1 MLQTPPSFTPLLVAR
16 NQDFVQNFV
25 FCGDELVV
33 GESDLALPGEHALA
47 GLGLQASAFLP
58 VGMLGQ
64 AYCRVAWLPKG
75 TPPPGG
81 HQTRRLR
88 ALFGALDESLLAVA
102 GRAYQIAEWAR
113 THRFCGACGG
123 PTTHVDGERCMR
135 CPACGHMAY
144 PRISPAMMVL
154 VRRGPSIL
162 LARHRNSP
170 TRFFTALAGFLEA
183 GESIEEAV
191 HREVQ
196 EEVGLQ
202 VQGLRYFA
210 SQAWPFPHSLM
221 IAFTAEYAGGELRL
235 DEHEIEEAVWV
246 GPGEPMPA
254 TPPRGLSIAGH
265 LIESHLPGR

>member
-1 MLQTPPSFTPLLVAR
+1 MNFIFRGNELLVREAGLDLPDAATCSVLGLQPETLQQVWLDNPQIR
-16 NQDFVQNFV
+16 TTHLPATAEAPPGYAFRKLRALMADL
-25 FCGDELVV
+25 GDR
-33 GESDLALPGEHALA
+33 AALA
-47 GLGLQASAFLP
+47 GRAF
-58 VGMLGQ
+58 
-64 AYCRVAWLPKG
+64 
-75 TPPPGG
+75 
-81 HQTRRLR
+81 
-88 ALFGALDESLLAVA
+88 
-102 GRAYQIAEWAR
+102 QISEWAR
-113 THRFCGACGG
+113 THKYCGVC
-123 PTTHVDGERCMR
+123 TTPMQPLGHEFCMR
-135 CPACGHMAY
+135 CPACGMSAY

-202 VQGLRYFA
+202 VRDLRYFA

-221 IAFTAEYAGGELRL
+221 IAFTAEYAGGELQL
-235 DEHEIEEAVWV
+235 QDQEIEEAVWV
-246 GPGEPMPA
+246 GPGEPMPPI
-254 TPPRGLSIAGH
+254 PPRGLSIAGH